1 METLSN
7 SINLLLRLEKIK
19 VWSLIVSLFGDLEQS
34 GSQVL
39 SGKQLNTILGH
50 IGIKPEATRVA
61 LHRLKNDKWIE
72 TSKSGR
78 ETLYKMS
85 KKAVTETANV
95 YKDVYGTSIKYHKG
109 WCLQITQENF
119 DKNKI
124 PSVQIVKN
132 VSLVPV
138 INADT
143 SKQILRANFARSDI
157 PQWVSKKVINSKI
170 QKIVTMLLNV
180 TSNLNDMSSN
190 ASQLDQI
197 VLRLL
202 ILHHWRKLAL
212 RDNIWCHIWLFAEGD
227 LALCQK
233 EVTQFL
239 SNGLKANPL
248 MLD

>member
-1 METLSN
+1 M
-7 SINLLLRLEKIK
+7 
-19 VWSLIVSLFGDLEQS
+19 IVSLFGDLEQS
-34 GSQVL
+34 GLQVL

-50 IGIKPEATRVA
+50 IGIKPETTRVA

-78 ETLYKMS
+78 ETLYGMS
-85 KKAVTETANV
+85 KKAVAETAKV
-95 YKDVYGTSIKYHKG
+95 YDDVYGTSIKYHKG
-109 WCLQITQENF
+109 WQLQITQE
-119 DKNKI
+119 DSHANKI

-138 INADT
+138 INANT
-143 SKQILRANFARSDI
+143 STQILNADFIGSHM
-157 PQWVSKKVINSKI
+157 PQWVGKKVINSKI
-170 QKIVTMLLNV
+170 QKIVTTLLDV
-180 TSNLNDMSSN
+180 ISDSNDMINN
-190 ASQLDQI
+190 ATKLDQI

-227 LALCQK
+227 LARCQK

-239 SNGLKANPL
+239 SNELKVNPL